1 MSGFARVSECPT
13 STTTFA
19 RSGGG
24 SPSLASLLPAATDCT
39 PAILE
44 AAQNRGANPARIV
57 IDVWGAEA
65 GSVALKVLSTREVYF
80 ARGLPP
86 RLLSHLKDGAFARAF
101 SDKGRFADLLRA
113 MPVQVVMVNAALLG
127 AAIYDLERDAAK

>member
-1 MSGFARVSECPT
+1 MPDVHDYV
-13 STTTFA
+13 
-19 RSGGG
+19 RSIRRRK
-24 SPSLASLLPAATDCT
+24 SQPC
-39 PAILE
+39 ILVAGCDGLHAGHPRSRPE
-44 AAQNRGANPARIV
+44 RRRQQSARGANPARIV